1 MEKRRVVI
9 TGMGVVSP
17 IGNTVSELWDNIK
30 NNVSGIT
37 EISLFDT
44 SNFKVKLAGEVKNL
58 NMEEY
63 FTKRELSHNSKFTKF
78 ARITAKQ
85 AMENAAFDLNN
96 LDHTKMGVIIGS
108 GIGGI
113 ESIENSQDKLRERGP
128 SRVSPFFI
136 PTAIVNMAAG
146 EVAIDNKAYGTC
158 YGVVTACAS
167 ANNAIGEAFHKIV
180 YGYEDVIITGGSE
193 ASVTPLAVAG
203 FANMRALHEG
213 SDPKRASIP
222 FNKDRSGFVIAEGS
236 ATLILEE
243 LEHAKK
249 RGAVIYAELIGYG
262 SSCDAFHITAPSED
276 GSGGALAM
284 QRALEDA
291 NISPETIDYVNA
303 HGTSTPLND
312 KIETMAVKTCFKD
325 HAYKLAMSST
335 KSYTGHLLGASGGLE
350 AIVTIMGL
358 KNGYIPPTI
367 NYMNK
372 DEDCDLDIVPNVGR
386 EQVFQYAMS
395 NSLGFGGHNASLIFK
410 RWEN

>member
-9 TGMGVVSP
+9 TGMGAVSP
-17 IGNTVSELWDNIK
+17 IGNTIEEVWNSIRN
-30 NNVSGIT
+30 GICGIDR
-37 EISLFDT
+37 ISLFDT
-44 SNFKVKLAGEVKNL
+44 ENFKIKLAGEVRNL
-58 NMEEY
+58 NMEAY
-63 FTKRELSHNSKFTKF
+63 FSKRELSHNSKFTQF

-85 AMENAAFDLNN
+85 AMEDAGFDLDKI
-96 LDHTKMGVIIGS
+96 DHQRMGVIIGS

-146 EVAIDNKAYGTC
+146 EIAIDHKAYGSC
-158 YGVVTACAS
+158 YGIVTACAS
-167 ANNAIGEAFHKIV
+167 ANNAIGEAFHKIA
-180 YGYEDVIITGGSE
+180 YGYEDIVITGGSE

-213 SDPKRASIP
+213 DDPNRASIP

-243 LEHAKK
+243 MEHAKN
-249 RGAVIYAELIGYG
+249 RGAEIYAEIIGYG
-262 SSCDAFHITAPSED
+262 TSCDAFHITAPAED

-291 NISPETIDYVNA
+291 GIAPEKIDYINA

-312 KIETMAVKTCFKD
+312 KTETLAVKTCFKD
-325 HAYKLAMSST
+325 HAYKLAISST

-350 AIVTIMGL
+350 AIVTIFGL
-358 KNGYIPPTI
+358 QKGYIPPTI
-367 NYMNK
+367 NYLNK
-372 DEDCDLDIVPNVGR
+372 DEDCDLDIVPNTGR
-386 EQVFQYAMS
+386 EQVFHYAMS

-410 RWEN
+410 RWEE

>member
-9 TGMGVVSP
+9 TGMGAVSP
-17 IGNTVSELWDNIK
+17 IGNTIDEIWNSIK
-30 NNVSGIT
+30 NGSCGIDKIT
-37 EISLFDT
+37 LFDT
-44 SNFKVKLAGEVKNL
+44 EKFKIKLAGEVKNL
-58 NMEEY
+58 DMEAY
-63 FTKRELSHNSKFTKF
+63 FTKRELSHNSKFTQF

-85 AMENAAFDLNN
+85 AMEDAGFDVEKT
-96 LDHTKMGVIIGS
+96 DHKKMGVIIGS

-128 SRVSPFFI
+128 GRVSPFFI

-146 EVAIDNKAYGTC
+146 EVAIDHKAYGTC

-180 YGYEDVIITGGSE
+180 YGYEDIVITGGSE

-213 SDPKRASIP
+213 DDPKRASIP

-243 LEHAKK
+243 LEHAKN
-249 RGAVIYAELIGYG
+249 RGAKIYAELVGYG

-291 NISPETIDYVNA
+291 NISPDKIDYINA

-312 KIETMAVKTCFKD
+312 KIETMAVKTCFKE

-335 KSYTGHLLGASGGLE
+335 KSFTGHLLGASGGLE
-350 AIVTIMGL
+350 AIVTILGL
-358 KNGYIPPTI
+358 QKGYIPPTI
-367 NYMNK
+367 NYLNK
-372 DEDCDLDIVPNVGR
+372 DEDCDLDIVPNTGR
-386 EQVFQYAMS
+386 EQIFHYAMS
-395 NSLGFGGHNASLIFK
+395 NSLGFGGHNASLVFK
-410 RWEN
+410 RWEE